1 MSYLVIGSSGLV
13 GKAFCNYL
21 HSKNKSILEW
31 DIKISAD
38 FDLRNPNNLSRFQQ
52 YVKKSDYILF
62 AAYDIGGSKFI
73 ESVDIN
79 IFTNNLQIMMNVF
92 PFMTDK
98 SFIFLSSH
106 MSNLID
112 NKYGI
117 SKKVGEIYTE
127 MYKGIN
133 VRMWNIYGYES
144 LINIRSH
151 VIPDFFDMAIRTGTI
166 NMLTDGQE
174 KKQFVY
180 DSDLAEALFIIFENY
195 DSLKGETIDLSSG
208 EWITIKDIAVKIAD
222 IIKNVYVVPG
232 KVKIIEKLR
241 EPNKFFDK
249 YWKPKISIDE
259 GLKLIFD
266 KINDKLI
273 PKMDLSSQLL
283 SDIIQT
289 TLSGTG
295 DSDQHLSTMFSIV
308 LQLKAKRILELGVRT
323 GSTTLPLLLGAE
335 KTGGTVIS
343 VDINNTEFKCPEH
356 LQNIWTFKKQDALS
370 FLKDCSNI
378 EKPWDLIFIDD
389 WHSYDHVKAELE
401 LLDFQVGSSTI
412 ILLHD
417 LMYAN
422 FEPHYHSDMDVRE
435 GQWANGGP
443 YRAVAEMNKNFW
455 EFATIPVCNGLTVL
469 RKKYSKLKFP

>member
-1 MSYLVIGSSGLV
+1 
-13 GKAFCNYL
+13 
-21 HSKNKSILEW
+21 
-31 DIKISAD
+31 
-38 FDLRNPNNLSRFQQ
+38 
-52 YVKKSDYILF
+52 
-62 AAYDIGGSKFI
+62 
-73 ESVDIN
+73 
-79 IFTNNLQIMMNVF
+79 MMNVF
-92 PFMTDK
+92 PFMSGK

-106 MSNLID
+106 MSNLVD

-151 VIPDFFDMAIRTGTI
+151 VIPDFFDMAIRTGSI

-195 DSLKGETIDLSSG
+195 DSFRGDTIDLSSG
-208 EWITIKDIAVKIAD
+208 EWITIKDIALKIAD

-232 KVKIIEKLR
+232 KVKTIEKLR

-266 KINDKLI
+266 KINDKI
-273 PKMDLSSQLL
+273 TPKMDLSSQLL

-308 LQLKAKRILELGVRT
+308 LQLKASNCCSYSYELLRTFFLKNKRIFN
-323 GSTTLPLLLGAE
+323 S
-335 KTGGTVIS
+335 
-343 VDINNTEFKCPEH
+343 
-356 LQNIWTFKKQDALS
+356 
-370 FLKDCSNI
+370 
-378 EKPWDLIFIDD
+378 
-389 WHSYDHVKAELE
+389 
-401 LLDFQVGSSTI
+401 
-412 ILLHD
+412 
-417 LMYAN
+417 
-422 FEPHYHSDMDVRE
+422 
-435 GQWANGGP
+435 
-443 YRAVAEMNKNFW
+443 
-455 EFATIPVCNGLTVL
+455 
-469 RKKYSKLKFP
+469 